1 MRRQQ
6 IPAEEAE
13 DGERDGVGEQMGEV
27 NVQKRGGKDGGQ
39 AEEAAR
45 MDAEH
50 GAQDFAGQEIKD
62 KPRPDQ
68 GEQGEQRIADGVVPE
83 GCGIGEH
90 LPESSRFG
98 GILLRGTGAFEAC
111 GGRGGHVLRTLL
123 IGIAHSMTMSA
134 ACVGGRASCA
144 SIF

>member
-6 IPAEEAE
+6 IPAEETE

-27 NVQKRGGKDGGQ
+27 NVQERGGKDGGQ

-45 MDAEH
+45 MDAEY
-50 GAQDFAGQEIKD
+50 GTQDFASQEIKD

-68 GEQGEQRIADGVVPE
+68 GEQGEQRIAGSGSIIRRVA
-83 GCGIGEH
+83 G
-90 LPESSRFG
+90 SAA
-98 GILLRGTGAFEAC
+98 LLRGTGAFEAC

-144 SIF
+144 SIFWMARP